1 MVQFCCGGQGIRSL
15 NRWLTAVILKGLDDD
30 EDKGYYSSLEDE
42 SEISEDTARRSLGKV
57 GSVTIAN
64 PI

>member
-1 MVQFCCGGQGIRSL
+1 M